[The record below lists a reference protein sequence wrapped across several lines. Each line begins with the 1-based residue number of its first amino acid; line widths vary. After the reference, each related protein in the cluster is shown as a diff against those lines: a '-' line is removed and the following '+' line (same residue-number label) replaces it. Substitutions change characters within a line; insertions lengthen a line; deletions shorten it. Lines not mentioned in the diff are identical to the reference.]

1 MYLSDTR
8 AVPPQSSLVPLAD
21 PFMPT
26 NEQPLKKTFF
36 RSYVYLLN
44 GFSAV

>member
-21 PFMPT
+21 PLMST
-26 NEQPLKKTFF
+26 NEQPLTKIFF
-36 RSYVYLLN
+36 CSYIYLLS
-44 GFSAV
+44 GLSAV